1 MAVQELTP
9 RLLNAFL
16 KFSKNFEYKSISL
29 ISRMYQK
36 KKITIPHA
44 ASAKIF
50 CEVTDSKPNLVLNVM
65 MITSGGIL
73 LPMFSETPPSGLV
86 INEMLKLITD
96 YKKNIF
102 CILGVSKDT
111 KTVNSF
117 LGYSALS
124 KIEYVLLKE
133 DKSTIFEIEKTP
145 FKIKKAKKRDALQLF
160 PLEKEYLLEEVL
172 IGTSELN
179 PKAALLNLQ
188 KTCNTQSVFYAL
200 SGKEIVAKV
209 NTNGKGIGYNQI
221 GGVYTKPEFRNRG
234 VSTYIMKILLN
245 EIHISGRKAVLY
257 VKKNNKP
264 ALALYRKLGFHITD
278 EYSAYYV
285 KPC

>member
-1 MAVQELTP
+1 MAVLELTP
-9 RLLNAFL
+9 GLLDPFI

-29 ISRMYQK
+29 ISRMYRN
-36 KKITIPHA
+36 KKITIPQA

-50 CEVTDSKPNLVLNVM
+50 CEVTDSKPDIVLNVM
-65 MITSGGIL
+65 MITSGGII
-73 LPMFSETPPSGLV
+73 LPMFSETSPSGLV

-102 CILGVSKDT
+102 CILGVSRDT
-111 KTVNSF
+111 KTVNNF
-117 LGYSALS
+117 LGYSVS
-124 KIEYVLLKE
+124 TKIEYVLLKE
-133 DKSTIFEIEKTP
+133 DKSTIFEIEKIF

-172 IGTSELN
+172 IGASELN
-179 PKAALLNLQ
+179 QRAALLNLQ
-188 KTCNTQSVFYAL
+188 KTCDTQIVFYAL
-200 SGKEIVAKV
+200 SGKKIIAKV

-234 VSTYIMKILLN
+234 VSTNIMKILLN

-264 ALALYRKLGFHITD
+264 ALALYRKLGFHIID
-278 EYSAYYV
+278 EYMAYYV
-285 KPC
+285 KP